1 MCGVSVCWG
10 VQGCT
15 EVASSCPHALP
26 GCGWGTIRQAPPG
39 QGRCWTPEGPGYP
52 GHLLSPGE
60 GCPPLRDSLGGPS
73 PAAVGGTK
81 GGPGH
86 PGFPCPTR
94 WAVPRIADSPLAS
107 VRQCLSY
114 CRDWGADQGLGPPGR
129 GSVSSHLQPPGLG
142 TAARARAG
150 GVTWGRT
157 EAGDWPPVQVPL
169 LPAATPPFPPLP
181 TQAPGTGVAGE
192 EGGGLCGQSLAA
204 RLWWPAWWRPLLAFA
219 CLAAADVAWAAGID
233 PSHPGSPT
241 AAGWRWR
248 GVFGTTVSCSGH
260 LLLSQSPR
268 FTEGFP
274 LRVHTRGPDKCP
286 ASSIT
291 VSCGMAS
298 PP

>member
-1 MCGVSVCWG
+1 MAVRGLGPSRAPGDLPSLPRPPELGGALPEVTGLRAGVRTGSVQPAFWREATLWGCLVCGVSVCWG

-60 GCPPLRDSLGGPS
+60 VCPPLRDSRGGPS
-73 PAAVGGTK
+73 PAAVGETK

-114 CRDWGADQGLGPPGR
+114 CRGWGADQGLGPPGR

-150 GVTWGRT
+150 G
-157 EAGDWPPVQVPL
+157 
-169 LPAATPPFPPLP
+169 AT
-181 TQAPGTGVAGE
+181 
-192 EGGGLCGQSLAA
+192 
-204 RLWWPAWWRPLLAFA
+204 
-219 CLAAADVAWAAGID
+219 
-233 PSHPGSPT
+233 
-241 AAGWRWR
+241 
-248 GVFGTTVSCSGH
+248 
-260 LLLSQSPR
+260 
-268 FTEGFP
+268 
-274 LRVHTRGPDKCP
+274 
-286 ASSIT
+286 
-291 VSCGMAS
+291 
-298 PP
+298 